1 MMKKLFLLSFT
12 VATVFSGFSATA
24 YAESS
29 FSGGIDEYE
38 GTIVWYT

>member
-1 MMKKLFLLSFT
+1 MMKKLFLPFT

-38 GTIVWYT
+38 GNT